1 MSKIRVYEL
10 ARSLGV
16 DSKQVIDY
24 LNSVG
29 HDVKNHMSVLTA
41 DAVARARSKFA
52 PGRAGAGRSGSG
64 SAGQARAQAAQGSGS
79 AAGGRGGRR
88 GGGQRGRKSHSR
100 GQRGARTSPLFP
112 RQAQPEPG
120 SKGKLEPPE
129 TIAVRTR
136 AGKVDAQATAIVKYL
151 FSQGKMVTVN
161 DELDFETAAAVAER
175 LGYEVVRPQDP
186 LAAMVADEDDPP
198 EKLQPKPPVVTI
210 MGHVDH
216 GKTTLLDTIR
226 KTRVAAGEA
235 GGITQHIGAYQV
247 KWGDSAITFLDTP

>member
-29 HDVKNHMSVLTA
+29 HDVKNHMSVLNA

-52 PGRAGAGRSGSG
+52 PGRAGAGRAGSG

-79 AAGGRGGRR
+79 AAGGRGGGGGRR

-100 GQRGARTSPLFP
+100 GQRGARTSPLSP

-120 SKGKLEPPE
+120 SKGKLELPE
-129 TIAVRTR
+129 TDR
-136 AGKVDAQATAIVKYL
+136 K
-151 FSQGKMVTVN
+151 S
-161 DELDFETAAAVAER
+161 
-175 LGYEVVRPQDP
+175 VV
-186 LAAMVADEDDPP
+186 
-198 EKLQPKPPVVTI
+198 
-210 MGHVDH
+210 
-216 GKTTLLDTIR
+216 
-226 KTRVAAGEA
+226 
-235 GGITQHIGAYQV
+235 
-247 KWGDSAITFLDTP
+247 